1 MLGQGDAPT
10 AMGTTTPPTAPTTL
24 PSYRLTA
31 LPPYRPPAY
40 IAPMLALLKLIQSI
54 IKTLHSEGTPGQV
67 AAGMALGAALGLTPL
82 LNVHNLLVFSLIV
95 ILNVSFGGG
104 MLGWALFVPLGF
116 MLDPVFHAIGLGL
129 LQAASLRGLW
139 TSMYNTPLV
148 PYTNFNNTIVL
159 GSVVGW
165 LALAVPIFFASRWA
179 VARYR
184 ATLGARVQQSKFYKA
199 ITASKA
205 YNFYRLFRPE

>member
-1 MLGQGDAPT
+1 MF
-10 AMGTTTPPTAPTTL
+10 
-24 PSYRLTA
+24 
-31 LPPYRPPAY
+31 
-40 IAPMLALLKLIQSI
+40 ALLKLIQSI

-82 LNVHNLLVFSLIV
+82 MNVHNLVVFALIV
-95 ILNVSFGGG
+95 LLNVSFGGG

-116 MLDPVFHAIGLGL
+116 LLDPLFHAIGAGL
-129 LQAASLRGLW
+129 LEAPSLRGLW
-139 TSMYNTPLV
+139 TALYNTPLV
-148 PYTNFNNTIVL
+148 PYTGFNNTVVL

-165 LALAVPIFFASRWA
+165 LGLAVPIFFAARWG

-184 ATLGARVQQSKFYKA
+184 ATIGERVQRSRLYRA

-205 YNFYRLFRPE
+205 YNVYRLFRPE